1 MKATERHCPGRLQ
14 SVLLG
19 DLQLLPEC
27 GPGAPTLSSAAGVPA
42 NLHCSVIPSFR
53 EVSIL
58 EDLRPQQPPNST
70 RQKDL
75 QCLHGPSPSP
85 TSTSSTSVPHGERG
99 GLREVAAAPTP
110 DGGLSQGGLN
120 EPRPIETS
128 RITQQEMVVA
138 EPRSSTVRP
147 PWPSLDLLGQ
157 GQLQHCQ
164 GMGMLQWSAVFWLGS
179 WHGAGP
185 ACQPLGR
192 GSGGFKLGACL
203 GCSSCLR
210 GGGRRRSAGRWGA
223 TAPDRCPAG
232 RTQPIWVGYRDH
244 QTAWHS
250 SGAGHAGDTAQL
262 STAPVLGALGPP
274 CSPVQL

>member
-1 MKATERHCPGRLQ
+1 MKATERHCPERLR

-27 GPGAPTLSSAAGVPA
+27 GPGAPTLSSPAGVPA

-70 RQKDL
+70 HQKDL

-85 TSTSSTSVPHGERG
+85 TSSTSVPHGERG

-147 PWPSLDLLGQ
+147 PRPSLTRPP
-157 GQLQHCQ
+157 
-164 GMGMLQWSAVFWLGS
+164 
-179 WHGAGP
+179 GAGAAAALP
-185 ACQPLGR
+185 RHGHAAVVGCILAGLVARGR
-192 GSGGFKLGACL
+192 ACL
-203 GCSSCLR
+203 
-210 GGGRRRSAGRWGA
+210 SA
-223 TAPDRCPAG
+223 P
-232 RTQPIWVGYRDH
+232 
-244 QTAWHS
+244 
-250 SGAGHAGDTAQL
+250 GAGKRRI
-262 STAPVLGALGPP
+262 
-274 CSPVQL
+274 